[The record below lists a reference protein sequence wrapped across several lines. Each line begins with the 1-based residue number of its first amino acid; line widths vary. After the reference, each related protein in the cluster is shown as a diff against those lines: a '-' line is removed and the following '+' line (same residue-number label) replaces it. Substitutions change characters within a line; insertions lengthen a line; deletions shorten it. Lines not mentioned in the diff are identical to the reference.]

1 MGSKLSLT
9 ENRLNPFFLICI
21 SLICLLDMYA
31 NFICLFIHECIKEH
45 DIYIYVVQ
53 YFMPLILYFAS
64 YYLSSI
70 NKLVINQYFLNNM
83 RLEFL

>member
-45 DIYIYVVQ
+45 DIYIC
-53 YFMPLILYFAS
+53 
-64 YYLSSI
+64 SSI
-70 NKLVINQYFLNNM
+70 FYALNSLFCKLLFIIN
-83 RLEFL
+83 